1 MPYFVHLHVHTQYS
15 ILDGAAAIKPLVK
28 RAKALGMTALA
39 ITDHGNMYG
48 VKNFHDTATG
58 AGIKPI
64 LGCEVYVVKNRFE
77 KDKDEKAG
85 DHLILLAKNLEGYH
99 NLCKMVSYSF
109 TEGFYY
115 KPRVD
120 KQLLR
125 DYHEGLI
132 CCSACLGGEVPQA
145 IMRGDLD
152 EAARVVEWFKGIF
165 GDDYYLEMQ
174 LHPSGDARKDAD
186 VYDNQVAVNREILKL
201 AERFGVK
208 YICSNDV
215 HFILEEDAVAH
226 DHLICLNT
234 GRDLDD
240 PTRMRYTFQEYLKSP
255 DEMAALFSEHPE
267 ALATTLEIADK
278 VEEYKLTHEP
288 LMPNFAPPEDFVIN
302 VEELKESFVKK
313 LEDEELLRKI
323 KACATV
329 VELDELSAN
338 DKLLSDK
345 LMVAKQYCYLK
356 DLTYKGAHRRYGD
369 TLNDA
374 VEERIKYELKTIEWM
389 GFPGY
394 FLIVWDYIRAA
405 RDMGV
410 SVGPGRGSAAGSV
423 VAYCLKITNIDPLK
437 YDLLF
442 ERFLN
447 PERISLPDVD
457 VDFDEDGRA
466 DVLRYCVK
474 KYGQKRVAQIVT
486 FGTMAPKMAIK
497 DVARVEKLPLTE
509 SDRLSK
515 MVPDKVT
522 PDKKAGQSPFD
533 FVYKEVP
540 ELAAER
546 ESDNQLIRN
555 TLKYAEKLEGSI
567 RQTGVHA
574 CGVIIGQDDLEKFAP
589 MAIAKDA
596 DLNVVEFEGKEVESV
611 GLIKMDFLGLRT
623 LSIIKDAVSNVKD
636 VHGVDVDIDDI
647 PLDDAL
653 TYDVFSRG
661 DTTGLFQFE
670 SPGMKKYL
678 RQLKPNC
685 LEDLIAMNALYR
697 PGPMDYIPKFVAR
710 KNGLEPVTY
719 ELADMEE
726 YLKDTYGI
734 TVYQEQVMLLSQKLA
749 GFTGGE
755 ADTLRKAMGKKKRD
769 VLDKMKPKF
778 IEGCSKRG
786 HDKQVCEKIWGDW
799 EAFASYAFN
808 KSHSTCYA
816 YIAYQTGYLKA
827 HYPSE
832 FMAALLSRNLTD
844 IKQITLYMNESKR
857 MGINVLGPDINESMR
872 RFSSNKSG
880 DVRFGLAAVKGVGE
894 AAVESIIEE
903 RTKNGKFKDIYDFVE
918 RVNYSVVN
926 KKCLE
931 NIAYA
936 GGFDSISGFHRSKF
950 FASDARDAS
959 ATTFIDLLSRYGQ
972 RMQSERNNAQQS
984 LFGGGDVVDIQ
995 PPTTPV
1001 CQDWGQLAT
1010 LNKEREMIG
1019 LYLSAHPLDD
1029 YAFIL
1034 KNMNITQLS
1043 DLQNLENFKGQEVAV
1058 AGMVISVQNLMTKTG
1073 KPWGKFAM
1081 EDYNGTHEFALFG
1094 KDYENFRKYLF
1105 NDYFLYVKARI
1116 QPRPYNDKELELK
1129 IISMVQ
1135 LSEMRD
1141 TMLREVVLNIA
1152 VDDLTKDLVTS
1163 LSEKIKASKG
1173 DTQLKIKVYD
1183 PESQVRLMMFSKSNK
1198 INMTQDL
1205 VTYFDDNDINYKI
1218 L

>member
-1 MPYFVHLHVHTQYS
+1 MPDFVHLHVHTQYS
-15 ILDGAAAIKPLVK
+15 ILDGAAAIKPLIK
-28 RAKALGMTALA
+28 RAKALGMNAIA

-48 VKNFHDTATG
+48 VKNFHDTATD
-58 AGIKPI
+58 AGVKPI

-115 KPRVD
+115 KPRID
-120 KQLLR
+120 KQLLEQ
-125 DYHEGLI
+125 YHEGLI

-145 IMRGDLD
+145 IMHNDME
-152 EAARVVEWFKGIF
+152 EAERVVQWFKGVF
-165 GDDYYLEMQ
+165 GDDYYLELQ
-174 LHPSGDARKDAD
+174 LHPSGDPQKDAD
-186 VYDNQVAVNREILKL
+186 VYENQLRVNKALLEL
-201 AERFGVK
+201 AAKFGVK

-215 HFILEEDAVAH
+215 HFILAEDAVAH

-240 PTRMRYTFQEYLKSP
+240 PNRMRYTFQEYLKSP
-255 DEMAALFSEHPE
+255 EEMAALFPDHPE
-267 ALATTLEIADK
+267 ALATTLEIAAKCED
-278 VEEYKLTHEP
+278 YKLTHAP
-288 LMPNFAPPEDFVIN
+288 LMPNFPPPEDFKIDLA
-302 VEELKESFVKK
+302 ELRESFVKK
-313 LEDEELLRKI
+313 IEDAELLARIGACASVEELEQLVAHDK
-323 KACATV
+323 
-329 VELDELSAN
+329 ELS
-338 DKLLSDK
+338 DR
-345 LMVAKQYCYLK
+345 LMVAKQYCYLV
-356 DLTYKGAHRRYGD
+356 DLTYKGAHRRYGEVLD
-369 TLNDA
+369 EK
-374 VEERIKYELKTIEWM
+374 VEQRLKYELDTIEWM

-405 RDMGV
+405 REMGV

-466 DVLRYCVK
+466 DVLRYCVQ

-497 DVARVEKLPLTE
+497 DVARVQKLALSE

-515 MVPDKVT
+515 LVPDKIT
-522 PDKKAGQSPFD
+522 PDKKHGETPFD
-533 FVYKEVP
+533 FVYKESP

-546 ESDNQLIRN
+546 ESPNQLIRN

-596 DLNVVEFEGKEVESV
+596 ELNVVEFEGKEVESV

-623 LSIIKDAVSNVKD
+623 LSIIKDAVENVKA

-647 PLDDAL
+647 PLDDAQ
-653 TYDVFSRG
+653 TYEVFARG

-670 SPGMKKYL
+670 SPGMKKHL
-678 RQLKPNC
+678 RNLKPNRF
-685 LEDLIAMNALYR
+685 EDLIAMNALYR
-697 PGPMDYIPKFVAR
+697 PGPMEYIPNFIAR
-710 KNGLEPVTY
+710 KHGQEPVTY
-719 ELADMEE
+719 EIADMEE
-726 YLKDTYGI
+726 YLSDTYGI

-778 IEGCSKRG
+778 INGCKERG
-786 HDKQVCEKIWGDW
+786 HDEKICDKIWGDW

-816 YIAYQTGYLKA
+816 YVAYQTGYLKA

-832 FMAALLSRNLTD
+832 FMAALLSRNLAD
-844 IKQITLYMNESKR
+844 IKQLTLYMNECKR
-857 MGINVLGPDINESMR
+857 MGIRVLGPDINESMR
-872 RFSSNKSG
+872 TFSSNKSG
-880 DVRFGLAAVKGVGE
+880 DVRFGLGAVKGVGE
-894 AAVESIIEE
+894 AAVESIIAE
-903 RTKNGKFKDIYDFVE
+903 RNANGRFKDIYDLME
-918 RVNYSVVN
+918 RVNFSAVN
-926 KKCLE
+926 RKCFE
-931 NIAYA
+931 NLAYA
-936 GGFDSISGFHRSKF
+936 GGFDSISGFHRGKF
-950 FASDARDAS
+950 FGADARDN
-959 ATTFIDLLSRYGQ
+959 TGVTFIEQLMRYGQ
-972 RMQSERNNAQQS
+972 RFQAEKNNAQQS
-984 LFGGGDVVDIQ
+984 LFGGGGHVDIQ
-995 PPTTPV
+995 RPV
-1001 CQDWGQLAT
+1001 LPACADWSQLET
-1010 LNKEREMIG
+1010 LAKEREMIG
-1019 LYLSAHPLDD
+1019 HYLSAHPLDD
-1029 YAFIL
+1029 YKIIINHMC
-1034 KNMNITQLS
+1034 KTQLTE
-1043 DLQNLENFKGQEVAV
+1043 LENLEALKGQEIAV
-1058 AGMVISVQNLMTKTG
+1058 AGMVVSVQNLITKTG
-1073 KPWGKFAM
+1073 KPWGKFVL
-1081 EDYNGTHEFALFG
+1081 EDYNGTHEFALFS

-1105 NDYFLYVKARI
+1105 SDYFLFVRGRV
-1116 QPRPYNDKELELK
+1116 QPKPYNDKELEFK

-1141 TMLREVVLNIA
+1141 TMIKEMNVLLPVEDVTPTLVRE
-1152 VDDLTKDLVTS
+1152 LTEKVKEAKGETLFRISVIDREAHVS
-1163 LSEKIKASKG
+1163 LS
-1173 DTQLKIKVYD
+1173 L
-1183 PESQVRLMMFSKSNK
+1183 FSKSHK
-1198 INMTQDL
+1198 VSLTQSL
-1205 VTYFDDNDINYKI
+1205 VSYLDDNEIKYSI
-1218 L
+1218 A

>member
-1 MPYFVHLHVHTQYS
+1 MPDFVHLHVHTQYS

-28 RAKALGMTALA
+28 RAKELGMPALA

-48 VKNFHDTATG
+48 VKSFHDTATE

-85 DHLILLAKNLEGYH
+85 DHLILLAKNLTGYH

-120 KQLLR
+120 KQLLEQ
-125 DYHEGLI
+125 YHEGLV
-132 CCSACLGGEVPQA
+132 CCSACLGGELPQA
-145 IMRGDLD
+145 IMHNDMK
-152 EAARVVEWFKGIF
+152 EARRVVEWFRGVF
-165 GDDYYLEMQ
+165 GEDYYLELQ
-174 LHPSGDARKDAD
+174 LHPSGDPRKDAD
-186 VYDNQVAVNREILKL
+186 VYENQVLVNRALLRL
-201 AERFGVK
+201 AKEYGVK
-208 YICSNDV
+208 YICTNDV
-215 HFILEEDAVAH
+215 HFILAEDAVAH

-240 PTRMRYTFQEYLKSP
+240 PNRMRYTFQEYLKSP
-255 DEMAALFSEHPE
+255 EEMAALFADHPE
-267 ALATTLEIADK
+267 ALATTLEIASK
-278 VEEYKLTHEP
+278 VEQYELTHAP
-288 LMPNFAPPEDFVIN
+288 LMPNFPPPPEFPMPLA
-302 VEELKESFVKK
+302 ELRESFVKK
-313 LEDEELLRKI
+313 VGDKELLERIAAAQSVEELDALVEHDRDLR
-323 KACATV
+323 
-329 VELDELSAN
+329 E
-338 DKLLSDK
+338 K

-356 DLTYKGAHRRYGD
+356 DLTYKGARLRYGE
-369 TLNDA
+369 TLDER
-374 VEERIKYELKTIEWM
+374 VKERISYELGTIEWM

-405 RDMGV
+405 REMGV

-466 DVLRYCVK
+466 DVLKYCVQ
-474 KYGQKRVAQIVT
+474 KYGPKRVAQIVT
-486 FGTMAPKMAIK
+486 FGTMAPKLAIR
-497 DVARVEKLPLTE
+497 DVARVQKLALSE
-509 SDRLSK
+509 SDRLAK
-515 MVPDKVT
+515 LVPDKVA
-522 PDKKAGQSPFD
+522 PAKGQSPFE
-533 FVYKEVP
+533 FVYQESP

-546 ESDNQLIRN
+546 QSQNPLIRN

-574 CGVIIGQDDLEKFAP
+574 CGVIIGQDDLENFAP

-596 DLNVVEFEGKEVESV
+596 DLNVVEFEGKQVESV

-623 LSIIKDAVSNVKD
+623 LSIIKDAVANVKS
-636 VHGVDVDIDDI
+636 VHGIDVDIDAI
-647 PLDDAL
+647 PLDDAA
-653 TYDVFSRG
+653 TYEVFARG

-670 SPGMKKYL
+670 SPGMKKHL
-678 RQLKPNC
+678 RNLRPNRF
-685 LEDLIAMNALYR
+685 EDLIAMNALYR
-697 PGPMDYIPKFVAR
+697 PGPMEYIPNFIAR
-710 KNGLEPVTY
+710 KQGQEPVTY
-719 ELADMEE
+719 EIPDMEE
-726 YLKDTYGI
+726 YLSDTYGI

-778 IEGCSKRG
+778 IEGCRERG
-786 HDKQVCEKIWGDW
+786 HDSRICEKIWGDW

-844 IKQITLYMNESKR
+844 IKQITLYMSECKR
-857 MGINVLGPDINESMR
+857 MGIRVLGPDINESMH
-872 RFSSNKSG
+872 RFSSNKAG

-894 AAVESIIEE
+894 AAVESIVEE
-903 RTKNGKFKDIYDFVE
+903 RRRGGKFRDIYDFME
-918 RVNYSVVN
+918 RVNFTAVN
-926 KKCLE
+926 RKCLD

-936 GGFDSISGFHRSKF
+936 GGFDSITDFHRCKF
-950 FASDARDAS
+950 FGADLRDNS
-959 ATTFIDLLSRYGQ
+959 GLTFMDLLIRYGQ
-972 RMQSERNNAQQS
+972 RYQSEKNNAQQS
-984 LFGGGDVVDIQ
+984 LFGGGGQIDIQ
-995 PPTTPV
+995 RPTLPA
-1001 CQDWGQLAT
+1001 CADWGQLET

-1019 LYLSAHPLDD
+1019 LYLSAHPLDE
-1029 YAFIL
+1029 YAVIIR
-1034 KNMNITQLS
+1034 NMCKVQLS
-1043 DLQNLENFKGQEVAV
+1043 DLDNLDHLRGQEIAV
-1058 AGMVISVQNLMTKTG
+1058 AGMVVAVQNLMTKTG
-1073 KPWGKFAM
+1073 KPWGKFTL

-1105 NDYFLYVKARI
+1105 KDYFLFIRGKV
-1116 QPRPYNDKELELK
+1116 QPKPYNDELEFK
-1129 IISMVQ
+1129 FISMVQ
-1135 LSEMRD
+1135 LAEMRD
-1141 TMLREVVLNIA
+1141 TLIREMHLQLA
-1152 VDDLTKDLVTS
+1152 VDEITADLVRE
-1163 LSEKIKASKG
+1163 LSEKVRASEGSTTLRVNVCDPKAQVSVS
-1173 DTQLKIKVYD
+1173 LFSRSHKVCL
-1183 PESQVRLMMFSKSNK
+1183 SA
-1198 INMTQDL
+1198 DL
-1205 VTYFDDNDINYKI
+1205 VSFLDEREIRYTIS
-1218 L
+1218 